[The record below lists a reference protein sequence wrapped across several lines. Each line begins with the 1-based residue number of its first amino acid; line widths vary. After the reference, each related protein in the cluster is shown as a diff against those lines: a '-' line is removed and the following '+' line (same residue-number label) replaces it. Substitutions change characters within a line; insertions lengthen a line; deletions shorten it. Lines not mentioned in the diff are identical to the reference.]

1 MLPVECVVRNIAT
14 GSLCRRL
21 GLEDGIKFEDP
32 LFEFFLKDDDLGD
45 PLINDNHITAFG
57 WGTEQEISEMKEIT
71 FKINQLL
78 CDLFKD
84 VGLIL
89 VDYKVE
95 YGRSN
100 ASLILGDEF
109 TPDGCR
115 IWDAETGESLDK
127 DRFRKDLGDVVESY
141 QIVAHKLGISL
152 QFFTLTPTS
161 NIIDTAM
168 KTKAIYFDYASTT
181 PVDPRVAKKMH
192 ECLLLDGNFGNPSS
206 RSHEFGWKAEEVVE
220 KARFQVADLINADSR
235 EIVWTSG
242 ATESDNLAIKG
253 AAKFYKD
260 RGNHIIT
267 SKIEHKA
274 VLDPCRQ
281 L

>member
-1 MLPVECVVRNIAT
+1 MIEKLKLISEGKAKSLYETSNSSELLMVYRDDTSAFDGKKKEALKGKGEINNKFNAFIMEHLSNNGVETHFLKLVEKNESLVKRLDMLPVECVVRNIAT

-21 GLEDGIKFEDP
+21 GVEEGIKFEDP

-57 WGTEQEISEMKEIT
+57 WGTEEEIAIMKEIT
-71 FKINQLL
+71 FKINHLL
-78 CDLFKD
+78 CTLFKE

-95 YGRSN
+95 YGRSDG
-100 ASLILGDEF
+100 SIILGDEF

-152 QFFTLTPTS
+152 
-161 NIIDTAM
+161 
-168 KTKAIYFDYASTT
+168 
-181 PVDPRVAKKMH
+181 
-192 ECLLLDGNFGNPSS
+192 
-206 RSHEFGWKAEEVVE
+206 
-220 KARFQVADLINADSR
+220 
-235 EIVWTSG
+235 
-242 ATESDNLAIKG
+242 
-253 AAKFYKD
+253 
-260 RGNHIIT
+260 
-267 SKIEHKA
+267 
-274 VLDPCRQ
+274 
-281 L
+281 

>member
-1 MLPVECVVRNIAT
+1 MIEKLNLISEGKAKSLYETSEGSELLMVYRDDTSAFDGKKKEALKGKGEINNKFNAFIMEHLSNNGVETHFLKLVEKNESLVKRLDMLPVECVVRNIAT
-14 GSLCRRL
+14 GSLCKRL
-21 GLEDGIKFEDP
+21 GVEEGIKFEDP

-57 WGTEQEISEMKEIT
+57 WGTEEEIATMKEIT
-71 FKINQLL
+71 FRINHLL
-78 CDLFKD
+78 CALFKE

-100 ASLILGDEF
+100 GSLILGDEF

-152 QFFTLTPTS
+152 
-161 NIIDTAM
+161 
-168 KTKAIYFDYASTT
+168 
-181 PVDPRVAKKMH
+181 
-192 ECLLLDGNFGNPSS
+192 
-206 RSHEFGWKAEEVVE
+206 
-220 KARFQVADLINADSR
+220 
-235 EIVWTSG
+235 
-242 ATESDNLAIKG
+242 
-253 AAKFYKD
+253 
-260 RGNHIIT
+260 
-267 SKIEHKA
+267 
-274 VLDPCRQ
+274 
-281 L
+281 

>member
-1 MLPVECVVRNIAT
+1 MTEKLNLISEGKAKSLYETSEESELLMVYRDDTSAFDGKKKEALKGKGEINNKFNAFIMEHLSNNGVETHFLKLVEKNESLVKRLDMLPVECVVRNIAT

-21 GLEDGIKFEDP
+21 GVEEGIKFEDP

-57 WGTEQEISEMKEIT
+57 WGTEEEIATMKEIT
-71 FKINQLL
+71 FKINHLL
-78 CDLFKD
+78 CALFKE

-100 ASLILGDEF
+100 GSLILGDEF

-152 QFFTLTPTS
+152 
-161 NIIDTAM
+161 
-168 KTKAIYFDYASTT
+168 
-181 PVDPRVAKKMH
+181 
-192 ECLLLDGNFGNPSS
+192 
-206 RSHEFGWKAEEVVE
+206 
-220 KARFQVADLINADSR
+220 
-235 EIVWTSG
+235 
-242 ATESDNLAIKG
+242 
-253 AAKFYKD
+253 
-260 RGNHIIT
+260 
-267 SKIEHKA
+267 
-274 VLDPCRQ
+274 
-281 L
+281 

>member
-1 MLPVECVVRNIAT
+1 MTEKLNLISEGKAKSLYETSEESELLIVYRDDTSAFDGKKKEALKGKGEINNKFNAFIMEHLSNNGVETHFLKLVEKNESLVKRLDMLPVECVVRNIAT

-21 GLEDGIKFEDP
+21 GVEEGIKFEDP

-57 WGTEQEISEMKEIT
+57 WGTEEEIAIMKEIT
-71 FKINQLL
+71 FKINHLL
-78 CDLFKD
+78 CALFKE

-95 YGRSN
+95 YGRSDG
-100 ASLILGDEF
+100 SLILGDEF

-152 QFFTLTPTS
+152 
-161 NIIDTAM
+161 
-168 KTKAIYFDYASTT
+168 
-181 PVDPRVAKKMH
+181 
-192 ECLLLDGNFGNPSS
+192 
-206 RSHEFGWKAEEVVE
+206 
-220 KARFQVADLINADSR
+220 
-235 EIVWTSG
+235 
-242 ATESDNLAIKG
+242 
-253 AAKFYKD
+253 
-260 RGNHIIT
+260 
-267 SKIEHKA
+267 
-274 VLDPCRQ
+274 
-281 L
+281 

>member
-1 MLPVECVVRNIAT
+1 MIEKLNLISEGKAKSLYETSEASELLMVYRDDTSAFDGKKKEALKGKGEINNKFNAFIMEHLSNNGVETHFLKLVEKNESLVKRLDMLPVECVVRNIAT

-21 GLEDGIKFEDP
+21 GVEEGIKFEDP

-57 WGTEQEISEMKEIT
+57 WGTEEEIATMKEIT
-71 FKINQLL
+71 FRINHLL
-78 CDLFKD
+78 CALFKE

-100 ASLILGDEF
+100 GSLILGDEF

-152 QFFTLTPTS
+152 
-161 NIIDTAM
+161 
-168 KTKAIYFDYASTT
+168 
-181 PVDPRVAKKMH
+181 
-192 ECLLLDGNFGNPSS
+192 
-206 RSHEFGWKAEEVVE
+206 
-220 KARFQVADLINADSR
+220 
-235 EIVWTSG
+235 
-242 ATESDNLAIKG
+242 
-253 AAKFYKD
+253 
-260 RGNHIIT
+260 
-267 SKIEHKA
+267 
-274 VLDPCRQ
+274 
-281 L
+281 

>member
-1 MLPVECVVRNIAT
+1 MIEKLQLISEGKAKSLFETSNSEELLMVYRDDTSAFDGKKKEALKGKGEINNKFNAFIMEHLSSNDVETHFLKLVEKNESLVKRLDMLPVECVVRNIAT

-21 GLEDGIKFEDP
+21 GVEEGIKFEDP

-57 WGTEQEISEMKEIT
+57 WGTEEEIATMKETT
-71 FKINQLL
+71 FKINHLL
-78 CDLFKD
+78 CALFKE

-95 YGRSN
+95 YGRCN
-100 ASLILGDEF
+100 GSLILGDEF

-152 QFFTLTPTS
+152 
-161 NIIDTAM
+161 
-168 KTKAIYFDYASTT
+168 
-181 PVDPRVAKKMH
+181 
-192 ECLLLDGNFGNPSS
+192 
-206 RSHEFGWKAEEVVE
+206 
-220 KARFQVADLINADSR
+220 
-235 EIVWTSG
+235 
-242 ATESDNLAIKG
+242 
-253 AAKFYKD
+253 
-260 RGNHIIT
+260 
-267 SKIEHKA
+267 
-274 VLDPCRQ
+274 
-281 L
+281 

>member
-1 MLPVECVVRNIAT
+1 MIEKLNLISEGKAKSLYETSEASELLMVYRDDTSAFDGKKKEALKGKGEINNKFNAFIMEYLASNGVETHFLKLVEKNESLVKRLDMLPVECVVRNIAT

-21 GLEDGIKFEDP
+21 GVEEGIKFEDP

-57 WGTEQEISEMKEIT
+57 WGTEEEIATMKEIT
-71 FKINQLL
+71 FRINHLL
-78 CDLFKD
+78 CELFKE

-100 ASLILGDEF
+100 GSLILGDEF

-152 QFFTLTPTS
+152 
-161 NIIDTAM
+161 
-168 KTKAIYFDYASTT
+168 
-181 PVDPRVAKKMH
+181 
-192 ECLLLDGNFGNPSS
+192 
-206 RSHEFGWKAEEVVE
+206 
-220 KARFQVADLINADSR
+220 
-235 EIVWTSG
+235 
-242 ATESDNLAIKG
+242 
-253 AAKFYKD
+253 
-260 RGNHIIT
+260 
-267 SKIEHKA
+267 
-274 VLDPCRQ
+274 
-281 L
+281 

>member
-1 MLPVECVVRNIAT
+1 MIEKLNLISEGKAKSLYETSEGSELLMVYRDDTSAFDGKKKEALKGKGEINNKFNAFIMEHLSNNGVETHFLKLVEKNESLVKRLDMLPVECVVRNIAT

-21 GLEDGIKFEDP
+21 GVEEGIKFEDP

-57 WGTEQEISEMKEIT
+57 WGTEEEIAKMKEIT
-71 FKINQLL
+71 FRINHLL
-78 CDLFKD
+78 CELFKE

-100 ASLILGDEF
+100 GSLILGDEF

-152 QFFTLTPTS
+152 
-161 NIIDTAM
+161 
-168 KTKAIYFDYASTT
+168 
-181 PVDPRVAKKMH
+181 
-192 ECLLLDGNFGNPSS
+192 
-206 RSHEFGWKAEEVVE
+206 
-220 KARFQVADLINADSR
+220 
-235 EIVWTSG
+235 
-242 ATESDNLAIKG
+242 
-253 AAKFYKD
+253 
-260 RGNHIIT
+260 
-267 SKIEHKA
+267 
-274 VLDPCRQ
+274 
-281 L
+281 

>member
-1 MLPVECVVRNIAT
+1 MIEKLNLISEGKAKSLYETSEASELLMVYRDDTSAFDGKKKEALKGKGEINNKFNAFIMEHLSNNGVETHFLKLVEKNESLVKRLDMLPVECVVRNIAT

-21 GLEDGIKFEDP
+21 GVEEGIKFEDP

-57 WGTEQEISEMKEIT
+57 WGTEEEIATMKEIT
-71 FKINQLL
+71 FRINHLL
-78 CDLFKD
+78 CELFKE

-100 ASLILGDEF
+100 GSLILGDEF

-152 QFFTLTPTS
+152 
-161 NIIDTAM
+161 
-168 KTKAIYFDYASTT
+168 
-181 PVDPRVAKKMH
+181 
-192 ECLLLDGNFGNPSS
+192 
-206 RSHEFGWKAEEVVE
+206 
-220 KARFQVADLINADSR
+220 
-235 EIVWTSG
+235 
-242 ATESDNLAIKG
+242 
-253 AAKFYKD
+253 
-260 RGNHIIT
+260 
-267 SKIEHKA
+267 
-274 VLDPCRQ
+274 
-281 L
+281 